1 MYIGIIVN
9 SFSPGSVKAN
19 VTVLF
24 KEPTPAPLQ
33 EIEQAVSNGTFGDF
47 NVSKI
52 SLLSSDEDSGTFVS
66 KDDVKM
72 VKSLILTVIAILA
85 VMILSSMCVLIA
97 ALIKICLS
105 PETPA
110 KRPEQRDLYSYYNSI
125 TIPSE
130 PNNGSEI
137 MRYYYE

>member
-1 MYIGIIVN
+1 M
-9 SFSPGSVKAN
+9 
-19 VTVLF
+19 TVLF
-24 KEPTPAPLQ
+24 KEPTAAPLQ

-72 VKSLILTVIAILA
+72 VKSLTLTVIAILA

-97 ALIKICLS
+97 AVTEICLT
-105 PETPA
+105 PGTPA

-125 TIPSE
+125 TIPSV
-130 PNNGSEI
+130 PTNGSRL
-137 MRYYYE
+137 MQYYYE